1 MEHLS
6 KEISENQRIVE
17 ERLRGC
23 DDILLR
29 PIMLGKDRETA
40 CFLIYIETA
49 VSNLMLEDSVIGRFL
64 NGLRSMEQAELYET
78 LEKDGMGLSDTGKLW
93 DMEAAFAAMLA
104 GNAVLFA
111 DGLDFA
117 LKIGSKGYPGNGVQ
131 KAESHKKTD
140 SEYRAEGKRDAAGGE
155 FSYDGGS
162 PLYGGSGLS
171 AIFKG
176 Y

>member
-64 NGLRSMEQAELYET
+64 NGLRSSRQSFT
-78 LEKDGMGLSDTGKLW
+78 RLW
-93 DMEAAFAAMLA
+93 KKMAW
-104 GNAVLFA
+104 
-111 DGLDFA
+111 DFRIRENFGIWRR
-117 LKIGSKGYPGNGVQ
+117 LLQPCWREMPCFLRTVWI
-131 KAESHKKTD
+131 SH
-140 SEYRAEGKRDAAGGE
+140 
-155 FSYDGGS
+155 
-162 PLYGGSGLS
+162 
-171 AIFKG
+171 
-176 Y
+176 

>member
-78 LEKDGMGLSDTGKLW
+78 LEKMAW
-93 DMEAAFAAMLA
+93 DFRIRENFGIWRRLLQPCWREMPCFLRT
-104 GNAVLFA
+104 VW
-111 DGLDFA
+111 
-117 LKIGSKGYPGNGVQ
+117 I
-131 KAESHKKTD
+131 SH
-140 SEYRAEGKRDAAGGE
+140 
-155 FSYDGGS
+155 
-162 PLYGGSGLS
+162 
-171 AIFKG
+171 
-176 Y
+176 